1 MHNAVAI
8 GSSSISKRQ
17 AQLILSCNPRK
28 IILAHDKSLGID
40 IIERNAAT
48 LKAYGR
54 MHNFEVYCLDMED
67 DDSIPDKSSPSDLGK
82 EKFIEIGRQHLIKI

>member
-1 MHNAVAI
+1 M
-8 GSSSISKRQ
+8 
-17 AQLILSCNPRK
+17 SCNPRK
-28 IILAHDKSLGID
+28 IILAHDKSLGIG

-54 MHNFEVYCLDMED
+54 MKNFEVYYLDMED

-82 EKFIEIGRQHLIKI
+82 EKFIEIGRNHLIKI